1 MPETCFGCRQPGH
14 RVTQFPYKAANSAL
28 AQSIASNRTTA
39 LGNGHTT
46 PQNSGPLRKNA
57 QHFGQGHVN
66 HMNTEEVQ
74 AATDVVYGEFLVNST
89 SATVLFDSG
98 TSHSFVSAC
107 FVLKNSLRTVLLPIP
122 LLIQTPRAILKCTLR
137 CPRVKIM
144 INGVEFQS
152 DLVVLKTEGLGIIL
166 GMYWL
171 KRHHGNISCSDR
183 AVTLTNHNGITV
195 KCYPQAPTTEPMICN
210 VQATTI
216 KEVPVIRE
224 YPNVFP
230 KELPKCH

>member
-1 MPETCFGCRQPGH
+1 
-14 RVTQFPYKAANSAL
+14 
-28 AQSIASNRTTA
+28 
-39 LGNGHTT
+39 
-46 PQNSGPLRKNA
+46 
-57 QHFGQGHVN
+57 
-66 HMNTEEVQ
+66 
-74 AATDVVYGEFLVNST
+74 
-89 SATVLFDSG
+89 
-98 TSHSFVSAC
+98 
-107 FVLKNSLRTVLLPIP
+107 
-122 LLIQTPRAILKCTLR
+122 
-137 CPRVKIM
+137 M

-216 KEVPVIRE
+216 KEVPVICE
-224 YPNVFP
+224 YPDVFP
-230 KELPKCH
+230 EKLPKMPPDRDLEFIIDLIPETAPVAKRPYKMVANELEELKKQLWELQEKGYIRPSSSPWR